1 MKYLIKLILG
11 SFLLVGLA
19 SCEKEENK
27 IYYERGTA
35 PVLST
40 TNSGALV
47 LLKANKDLVGLVL
60 NWTNPDYIFTTGV
73 SSQDVNYLVQ
83 VDKAGNNFAGATKQ
97 EIAIAKDLGV
107 RWTVK
112 DFNTVLGKMEL
123 TAGVAYDL
131 QIRVK
136 ATLVNGSVPLFSN
149 VLNLKATPYLDFAVE
164 PPGTE
169 AGGYNDAGLWA
180 LGDAFASGWDNPLVA
195 PYNVTQKF
203 RRDASNPLLYI
214 LDDVTFNASGEYKLI
229 QTQGVW
235 GTQYRPAPNDA
246 ANIDAMAGEFE
257 KRDANPGFKSPGA
270 GRYKI
275 EMNFQTGKYKLTR
288 L

>member
-1 MKYLIKLILG
+1 MKYLVKLILG

-40 TNSGALV
+40 TNSGPLV

-60 NWTNPDYIFTTGV
+60 NWTNPNYIFTTGI

-107 RWTVK
+107 SWTVK

-136 ATLVNGSVPLFSN
+136 ATLANGSVPLFSN
-149 VLNLKATPYLDFAVE
+149 VLNLKATPYLDFSVE

-180 LGDAFASGWDNPLVA
+180 LGDAFASGWSNPMQA
-195 PYNVTQKF
+195 PYNTSQKF
-203 RRDASNPLLYI
+203 RRDASNPLIYI
-214 LDDVTFNASGEYKLI
+214 LDDVTFNATGSYKLI

-235 GTQYRPAPNDA
+235 GTQYRPVPMNV
-246 ANIDAMAGEFE
+246 ANIDPMAGEFE
-257 KRDANPGFKSPGA
+257 KRDDNPGFQSPGA

-275 EMNFQTGKYKLTR
+275 ELNFQTGKYKLTR

>member
-47 LLKANKDLVGLVL
+47 LLKANKDQVGLVL
-60 NWTNPDYIFTTGV
+60 NWTNPNYIFTTGI

-83 VDKAGNNFAGATKQ
+83 VDKTGNNFAGATKQ

-112 DFNTVLGKMEL
+112 EFNTVLGKMEL
-123 TAGVAYDL
+123 TAGVAYDI

-136 ATLVNGSVPLFSN
+136 ATLVNGAVPLYSN
-149 VLNLKATPYLDFAVE
+149 VLNLKVTPFLDFAVE

-180 LGDAFASGWDNPLVA
+180 LGDAFASGWNNPMQA
-195 PYNVTQKF
+195 PYNVSQKF

-214 LDDVTFNASGEYKLI
+214 LDDVTFNATGWYKLI

-235 GTQYRPAPNDA
+235 GTQYRPAPTDA
-246 ANIDAMAGEFE
+246 ANVDPMAGEFE
-257 KRDANPGFKSPGA
+257 KRDADPGFKSPGA

>member
-60 NWTNPDYIFTTGV
+60 NWTNPNYIFTTGV

-83 VDKAGNNFAGATKQ
+83 VDRAGNNFAGATKQ

-136 ATLVNGSVPLFSN
+136 ATLVNGAVPLYSN

-180 LGDAFASGWDNPLVA
+180 LGDAFASGWSNPMQA
-195 PYNVTQKF
+195 PYNVSQKF

-214 LDDVTFNASGEYKLI
+214 LDDVTFNASGFYKLI

-235 GTQYRPAPNDA
+235 GTQYRPAPTDA
-246 ANIDAMAGEFE
+246 ANVDPMAGEFE
-257 KRDANPGFKSPGA
+257 KRDADPGFKSPGA

>member
-47 LLKANKDLVGLVL
+47 LLKANKDQVGLVL
-60 NWTNPDYIFTTGV
+60 NWTNPNYIFTTGI

-123 TAGVAYDL
+123 AAGVAYDL

-136 ATLVNGSVPLFSN
+136 ATLVNGTVPLYSN

-180 LGDAFASGWDNPLVA
+180 LGDAFASGWNNPMQA
-195 PYNVTQKF
+195 PYNVSQKF

-214 LDDVTFNASGEYKLI
+214 LDDVTFNASGWYKLI

-235 GTQYRPAPNDA
+235 GTQYRPAPTDA
-246 ANIDAMAGEFE
+246 ANVDPMAGEFE
-257 KRDANPGFKSPGA
+257 KRDADPGFKSPGA